1 MKIILFLITHTRNS
15 ILLLALFCFTFF
27 IITSQFTIQNS
38 KTLIFVESGQRK
50 IYNSLEDNIKS
61 FELDYVGSQI
71 TACNIKLQAIDAN
84 DVNYKIWLKRI
95 KTEFLLLTKYL

>member
-1 MKIILFLITHTRNS
+1 MKFILSPISSKLNVILCLAFFSFFYFLVISQS
-15 ILLLALFCFTFF
+15 IN
-27 IITSQFTIQNS
+27 QNS
-38 KTLIFVESGQRK
+38 KTVILVESGESK

-71 TACNIKLQAIDAN
+71 TACNIKLQAIDAS
-84 DVNYKIWLKRI
+84 DVNNKIWVKRI

>member
-1 MKIILFLITHTRNS
+1 MKIILFSITHTRNLILVLAIFS
-15 ILLLALFCFTFF
+15 ISPFS
-27 IITSQFTIQNS
+27 ITSQTANQNS
-38 KTLIFVESGQRK
+38 KTLIFVESGERK
-50 IYNSLEDNIKS
+50 IYNSVEDNIKS